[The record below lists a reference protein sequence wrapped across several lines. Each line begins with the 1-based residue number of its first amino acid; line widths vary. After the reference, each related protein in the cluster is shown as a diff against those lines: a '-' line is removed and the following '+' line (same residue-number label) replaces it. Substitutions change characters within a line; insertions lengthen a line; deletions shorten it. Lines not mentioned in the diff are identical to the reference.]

1 MEERSA
7 MLCPLFS
14 VSSPVFPVLFAVIL
28 SSFCSNYS
36 PLSLTGK
43 CFSRIFVHILFL
55 DFLDP
60 NLNPKP

>member
-1 MEERSA
+1 VRC
-7 MLCPLFS
+7 LCPLFS

-36 PLSLTGK
+36 PLSLAGK
-43 CFSRIFVHILFL
+43 CLYFIL